1 MPRVI
6 FFRLAE
12 AKLTY
17 DITPQVHY
25 MPGKTPLVA
34 WLKGYMAAELLDV
47 PVSEELMEQTPI
59 DYPGMKTYLKKT
71 YDRVER

>member
-1 MPRVI
+1 
-6 FFRLAE
+6 
-12 AKLTY
+12 
-17 DITPQVHY
+17 